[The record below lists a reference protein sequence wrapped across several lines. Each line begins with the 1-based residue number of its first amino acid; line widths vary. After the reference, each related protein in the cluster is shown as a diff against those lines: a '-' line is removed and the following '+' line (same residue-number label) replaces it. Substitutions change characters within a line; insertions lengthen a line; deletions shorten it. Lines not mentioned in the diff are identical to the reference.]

1 MPFKSQAQR
10 RMMFATNPEVA
21 KEMQAKTRKGAK
33 LPEHVAKKK
42 AQKKAPAKKV
52 AKKKMPPGIEPK
64 REGPKHEAAESPR
77 MKALERVYSS
87 RS

>member
-1 MPFKSQAQR
+1 MSDAQR

-21 KEMQAKTRKGAK
+21 KEMQSRTPKGK
-33 LPEHVAKKK
+33 DLPERAPAKKKRTMKKKRPAKKK
-42 AQKKAPAKKV
+42 AIKR
-52 AKKKMPPGIEPK
+52 MPPGLEPK
-64 REGPKHEAAESPR
+64 KEGAAHERGESPR